1 MITISLCMIV
11 KNEENT
17 LSRCLD
23 SVRGAV
29 DEIIIVDTGSSDRTV
44 EIAKRYTDKV
54 YGFERIDDFSAA
66 RNFAFSK
73 ASSEYC
79 MWLDAD
85 DVILKD
91 DFEQLK
97 NLKASLDK
105 SCDIVMMPYHTA
117 FDESGKPLFVYYR
130 ERIIKNLHRDL
141 WQGEI
146 HEAITPFGNVIYSD
160 AAVTHK
166 KEGDGEAGRN
176 LRIFRKILKKRA
188 FSPREQFYY
197 ARELYYAKEFKDA
210 IAAFNEFLGSDSGWI
225 ENKIDAC
232 LVLGDCYFAIGDN
245 TSALSALSRSFFCD
259 SPRAEACCR
268 IGAIMF
274 ALENYTE
281 AIFWYSRALAIT
293 PNDKSGGFVLID
305 CYGFIPA
312 IWLCVCYDKL
322 GNREKAKEY
331 NELALSFKPY
341 SPEALANKKYF
352 DTL

>member
-54 YGFERIDDFSAA
+54 YGFDWIDDFSAA

-130 ERIIKNLHRDL
+130 ERIIKK
-141 WQGEI
+141 
-146 HEAITPFGNVIYSD
+146 S
-160 AAVTHK
+160 
-166 KEGDGEAGRN
+166 
-176 LRIFRKILKKRA
+176 
-188 FSPREQFYY
+188 SPR
-197 ARELYYAKEFKDA
+197 
-210 IAAFNEFLGSDSGWI
+210 
-225 ENKIDAC
+225 
-232 LVLGDCYFAIGDN
+232 
-245 TSALSALSRSFFCD
+245 
-259 SPRAEACCR
+259 P
-268 IGAIMF
+268 
-274 ALENYTE
+274 
-281 AIFWYSRALAIT
+281 LA
-293 PNDKSGGFVLID
+293 G
-305 CYGFIPA
+305 
-312 IWLCVCYDKL
+312 
-322 GNREKAKEY
+322 
-331 NELALSFKPY
+331 
-341 SPEALANKKYF
+341 
-352 DTL
+352 